1 MCWKE
6 LVSSMIWGC
15 ALFKDLSRA
24 RLAVDVML
32 NSSQCIARR
41 NKTALQWVWWLCAK
55 PLSGHQAQ
63 GPILH
68 CMSMPRSYPSQCEQ
82 CAYIARQ
89 SIWQRN
95 KDIFLQRNL
104 SHVLYEYCWG
114 GGGLFVFV
122 CFFWGGREGLVD
134 FFLIS
139 LQSCRILRKEV
150 LDEIPVPLKSLGKF
164 LLTSPGSASI
174 YSMVPCVFFLGDT
187 QIICALLTNQTFL
200 FLF

>member
-1 MCWKE
+1 MHSPKE
-6 LVSSMIWGC
+6 QDCSPMGLVVVCQTTEWAPSSG
-15 ALFKDLSRA
+15 A
-24 RLAVDVML
+24 
-32 NSSQCIARR
+32 NSSLHEYA
-41 NKTALQWVWWLCAK
+41 
-55 PLSGHQAQ
+55 PLLPKSMWAVC
-63 GPILH
+63 LH
-68 CMSMPRSYPSQCEQ
+68 CKAEHLTKKQR
-82 CAYIARQ
+82 YISAEKSFSCSLR
-89 SIWQRN
+89 
-95 KDIFLQRNL
+95 
-104 SHVLYEYCWG
+104 VLLG